1 MMWSLSAKCPNNNNQ
16 ANFMVNTK
24 TVDVVFRGVYNGSQV
39 PESSKIKYLYPT
51 RHTSSSPLLLLTY
64 FLKPR

>member
-1 MMWSLSAKCPNNNNQ
+1 
-16 ANFMVNTK
+16 MVNTK
-24 TVDVVFRGVYNGSQV
+24 IMDVVFSGVYNGSQV
-39 PESSKIKYLYPT
+39 PESSKIKCLYPT